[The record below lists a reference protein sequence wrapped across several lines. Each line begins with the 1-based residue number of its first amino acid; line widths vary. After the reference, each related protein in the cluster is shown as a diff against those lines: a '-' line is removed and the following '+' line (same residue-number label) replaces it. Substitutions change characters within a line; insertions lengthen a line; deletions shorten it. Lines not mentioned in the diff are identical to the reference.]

1 MVLTIYLIEN
11 KTKTKKK
18 TYKKNYSFHL
28 NHLFLVF
35 KIILFSYYILGDFM
49 YSLIARFMENITKEQ
64 IDTFAKKNKTF
75 LSNEEL
81 DFTYTFVKKN
91 WELILRNPNLLQF
104 ERLKDHYSAENLVKI
119 QKVFQAY
126 YQKYGHLL

>member
-1 MVLTIYLIEN
+1 
-11 KTKTKKK
+11 
-18 TYKKNYSFHL
+18 
-28 NHLFLVF
+28 
-35 KIILFSYYILGDFM
+35 M

-119 QKVFQAY
+119 QKVFRAY

>member
-1 MVLTIYLIEN
+1 
-11 KTKTKKK
+11 
-18 TYKKNYSFHL
+18 
-28 NHLFLVF
+28 
-35 KIILFSYYILGDFM
+35 M

-126 YQKYGHLL
+126 YQKYSHLL